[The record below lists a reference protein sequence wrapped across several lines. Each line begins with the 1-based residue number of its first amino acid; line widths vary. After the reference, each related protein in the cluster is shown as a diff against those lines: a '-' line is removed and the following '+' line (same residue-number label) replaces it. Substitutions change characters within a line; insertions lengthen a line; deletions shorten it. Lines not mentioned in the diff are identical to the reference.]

1 MYIPFEL
8 PRVAIQMEYTY
19 TEYLLSESYKDM
31 AVQIIDSYHNYSKF
45 IFNQQAPKVE
55 RLLSI
60 LSNELEKELS
70 RIS

>member
-1 MYIPFEL
+1 MYIPDEL

-31 AVQIIDSYHNYSKF
+31 AVQIIDSYNNYSKF

>member
-45 IFNQQAPKVE
+45 IFNKQAPKVE

-70 RIS
+70 RIR